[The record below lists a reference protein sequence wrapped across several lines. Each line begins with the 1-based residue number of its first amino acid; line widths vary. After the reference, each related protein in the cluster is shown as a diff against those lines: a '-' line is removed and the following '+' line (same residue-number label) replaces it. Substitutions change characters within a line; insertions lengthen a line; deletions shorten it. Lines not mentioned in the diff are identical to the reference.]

1 MRNRISSAS
10 GTEKTFTPGDAV
22 LLLVLILGA
31 VGAVPFIQSH
41 SPATVVVY
49 KDNTLYAEYPLDI
62 NNEFIIDG
70 SVGRMKVRIG
80 DTGVAVVSSTC
91 SKQICLH
98 GGVIRMPFQQLICVP
113 NHILIEIQSKKAKE
127 KIDAFIR

>member
-1 MRNRISSAS
+1 MPR
-10 GTEKTFTPGDAV
+10 TFPLQPVTVKTFTSGDAV
-22 LLLVLILGA
+22 LLFVLVLSA
-31 VGAVPFIQSH
+31 VSAVPFIQSH

-49 KDNTLYAEYPLDI
+49 KDNTLYAKYPLDI

-70 SVGRMKVRIG
+70 YEGRMKVRIA
-80 DTGVAVVSSTC
+80 DKGVAVVSSTC

-113 NHILIEIQSKKAKE
+113 NHILIEIQSKNTKE